1 MIWMDILLDSEL
13 SMKKP
18 RQQLKVASLKPLLV
32 SLAGDLVDV
41 RTVYEETTSTIKG
54 RESQTIAGVARWRPC

>member
-1 MIWMDILLDSEL
+1 MALCDILYKRPRNTLTYLLTYLLNDLDGYT
-13 SMKKP
+13 
-18 RQQLKVASLKPLLV
+18 
-32 SLAGDLVDV
+32 AGQ